1 MNNIK
6 EWVKPKFSQKFEFF
20 TLVTRFEEY
29 KEMVNSAK
37 KSGFDRN
44 DVSFTYFDNKNKNE
58 FDGFSGL
65 NEALRSSNAEYIIYC
80 HQDILFNYDD
90 YNKLINCIEK
100 LNTID
105 PLWAVAGNAGKTENG
120 HLKIKITDPN
130 GLEQTKGPFPS
141 KVISLDE
148 NFLII
153 NNRYNVSSSYSMW
166 GFHLYGIDLC
176 TNAINLGLTCYVIDF
191 HLLHKSAG
199 SIDNAFYMS
208 RKNMI
213 SILESR
219 KKQSFYSTTCTY
231 FYAGNNKYFNYFM
244 NNKLIIK
251 LVFCFL
257 KHNR

>member
-176 TNAINLGLTCYVIDF
+176 TNAINLGLKCYVIDF
-191 HLLHKSAG
+191 HLYHKSAG
-199 SIDNAFYMS
+199 NIDRSFY
-208 RKNMI
+208 
-213 SILESR
+213 ESR
-219 KKQSFYSTTCTY
+219 EKFIKVQYERLKRKFFSTTCTS
-231 FYAGNNKYFNYFM
+231 FYVTNN
-244 NNKLIIK
+244 IILNFILNSK
-251 LVFCFL
+251 IINSLLRRFI
-257 KHNR
+257 K